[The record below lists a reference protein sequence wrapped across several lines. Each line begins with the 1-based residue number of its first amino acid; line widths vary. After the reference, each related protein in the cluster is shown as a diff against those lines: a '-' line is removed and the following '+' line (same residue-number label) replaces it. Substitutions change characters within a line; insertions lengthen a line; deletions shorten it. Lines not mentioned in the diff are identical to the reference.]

1 MHDEFLH
8 TVPIP
13 TVTVTLLDWTL
24 GASSLMLQCEVTT
37 VRGINSTVDIVWSND
52 TEELDRVST
61 PPMIVNNL
69 KVYMVT
75 YVITQ
80 NLTTELDG
88 AVYSCEAVINS
99 DPVVRSINTA
109 TVDVI
114 GEMCIII
121 NIPFR

>member
-1 MHDEFLH
+1 MNFLH
-8 TVPIP
+8 TVPNP

-61 PPMIVNNL
+61 PPMIVNYFN
-69 KVYMVT
+69 VYMVT
-75 YVITQ
+75 YMITQ

-88 AVYSCEAVINS
+88 VVYSCEAVINS
-99 DPVVRSINTA
+99 DLV
-109 TVDVI
+109 
-114 GEMCIII
+114 
-121 NIPFR
+121 